1 MSEMKRI
8 KISVAGTDYTLLSQD
23 DERYVK
29 DLAETLN
36 EALQVLTKK
45 GTTTLSALVLTALNY
60 LDEYNKASEDGDN
73 LRAQIADYANS
84 EAKARAEL
92 SSVRKENE
100 KLVLE
105 VAGLRKENENLDEEL
120 DEMRDENEQLSIEI
134 EDLQEENEKLKIEI
148 EELREKLKKAK
159 EMPTLPSPAEVA
171 QKAKEA
177 NSMPINVM
185 ANR

>member
-1 MSEMKRI
+1 MSEIKRI
-8 KISVAGTDYTLLSQD
+8 KISVAGGDYTLLSQD
-23 DERYVK
+23 DEGYVK

-36 EALQVLTKK
+36 EALDTLTQK
-45 GTTTLSALVLTALNY
+45 GSSTMSALVLTALNY

-84 EAKARAEL
+84 EAKARASL
-92 SSVRKENE
+92 SDVRKQNE

-105 VAGLRKENENLDEEL
+105 GAGLRKQNEALDL
-120 DEMRDENEQLSIEI
+120 EI
-134 EDLQEENEKLKIEI
+134 SDLQEENEKLKIEI

-159 EMPTLPSPAEVA
+159 ELPTLPSPAEVA

-177 NSMPINVM
+177 KSMPINVM